1 MSKNSNRC
9 VFRKIRYPAAKTD
22 GFSVSP
28 TIDLPQFAS
37 GHQLPSQYDT
47 VSDARPP
54 FQIKILSMKI
64 YTKTGDAG
72 TTGLFGGPRV
82 SKDDARICAY
92 GSVDEL
98 NAVLGTARSTG
109 LSAKLDQMLNAI
121 QHELFSIGAELASPE
136 PEQHNLKW
144 DSNPHV
150 SKLEEWI
157 DSMEDQLPAL
167 RNFILPGGSPQA
179 AHLHLARTICRR
191 VEREIVRLGHDRRVS
206 DVSHIVI
213 FLNRLSDLLF
223 VMARYANFELGVA
236 DTTWGTPRQS

>member
-1 MSKNSNRC
+1 M
-9 VFRKIRYPAAKTD
+9 RYPDENTD
-22 GFSVSP
+22 GLSSFATMSLLLALGLGCSGGR
-28 TIDLPQFAS
+28 LPAEYHTDIHSKSLVQ
-37 GHQLPSQYDT
+37 Q
-47 VSDARPP
+47 
-54 FQIKILSMKI
+54 KIPSMKI

-109 LSAKLDQMLNAI
+109 LSPRLDQMLDSI
-121 QHELFSIGAELASPE
+121 QHQLFSIGAELASPE

-144 DSNPHV
+144 NSNPHV

-157 DSMEDQLPAL
+157 DSMEAQLPAL

-236 DTTWGTPRQS
+236 DTTWGTPRTSSTD

>member
-1 MSKNSNRC
+1 MGIVKRWVVC
-9 VFRKIRYPAAKTD
+9 EEGLRGGR
-22 GFSVSP
+22 
-28 TIDLPQFAS
+28 
-37 GHQLPSQYDT
+37 
-47 VSDARPP
+47 
-54 FQIKILSMKI
+54 MKI

-98 NAVLGTARSTG
+98 NAVIGTARSTG
-109 LSAKLDQMLNAI
+109 LSSRLDGMLATI
-121 QHELFSIGAELASPE
+121 QHQLFSIGAELATPE
-136 PEQHNLKW
+136 PEEHQLKW
-144 DSNPHV
+144 SSEPHV
-150 SKLEEWI
+150 TALEGWI
-157 DSMEDQLPAL
+157 DGMEKELPPL

-179 AHLHLARTICRR
+179 AQLHLARTICRR

-223 VMARYANFELGVA
+223 VMARFANHELGVA
-236 DTTWGTPRQS
+236 DVTWESPRGASKSESS

>member
-1 MSKNSNRC
+1 MSFLSPERTSQRLPEQYHTEAFGRWG
-9 VFRKIRYPAAKTD
+9 FRTQH
-22 GFSVSP
+22 FENW
-28 TIDLPQFAS
+28 
-37 GHQLPSQYDT
+37 H
-47 VSDARPP
+47 
-54 FQIKILSMKI
+54 MKI

-98 NAVLGTARSTG
+98 NAVLGTARSTR
-109 LSAKLDQMLNAI
+109 LSEKLDQMLDAI
-121 QHELFSIGAELASPE
+121 QHQLFSIGAELATPE
-136 PEQHNLKW
+136 PEEHKLKW

-150 SKLEEWI
+150 SKIEVWI
-157 DSMEDQLPAL
+157 DSMETDLPAL

-179 AHLHLARTICRR
+179 AQLHLARTICRR

-223 VMARYANFELGVA
+223 VMARYANHELGVA
-236 DTTWGTPRQS
+236 DTTWVSPKPQT

>member
-1 MSKNSNRC
+1 
-9 VFRKIRYPAAKTD
+9 
-22 GFSVSP
+22 
-28 TIDLPQFAS
+28 
-37 GHQLPSQYDT
+37 
-47 VSDARPP
+47 
-54 FQIKILSMKI
+54 MKI

-109 LSAKLDQMLNAI
+109 LSSRLDPMLATI
-121 QHELFSIGAELASPE
+121 QHQLFSIGAELATPD
-136 PEQHNLKW
+136 PEQHHLKW
-144 DSNPHV
+144 NNEPHV
-150 SKLEEWI
+150 SALEEWI
-157 DSMEDQLPAL
+157 DGMERELPPL

-179 AHLHLARTICRR
+179 AQLHLARTICRR

-223 VMARYANFELGVA
+223 VMSRFANHELGVA
-236 DTTWGTPRQS
+236 DVTWESPRKSE